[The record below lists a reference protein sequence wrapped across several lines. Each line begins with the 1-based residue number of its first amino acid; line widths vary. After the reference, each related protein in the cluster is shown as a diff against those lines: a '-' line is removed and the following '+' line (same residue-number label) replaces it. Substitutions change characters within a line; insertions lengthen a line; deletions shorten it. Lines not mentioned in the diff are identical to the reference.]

1 VLVIYGVCV
10 LLALLS
16 LGLSGKNQMYAFMGL
31 VVVFGL
37 VLLLIA
43 KLGGGAN
50 VIGEDLDRDSY
61 DPAPESAV
69 PGREAPGDE
78 DTPDVASENSTDS
91 V

>member
-31 VVVFGL
+31 VLVFGL

-43 KLGGGAN
+43 KLGGGAT
-50 VIGEDLDRDSY
+50 VVGEDLDRDSY
-61 DPAPESAV
+61 EAAPEQEPPTDADSLYA
-69 PGREAPGDE
+69 
-78 DTPDVASENSTDS
+78 ASEDSTDS
-91 V
+91 L